1 MERLPSSTIK
11 GLAAVMTIEQ
21 YSLLFQLNNRMADDL
36 ISHLV
41 SWLHWRSISGF
52 LEGVLH
58 FIRVYEGSTRRQR
71 EWASGL
77 LRLDFPRLYSAPYIE
92 QEGLEVDQ
100 RQQFRPH
107 HLLALPPQVSSLF
120 NIGYLQEACA
130 HLPPKLEWVVTASFL
145 DVADIIL
152 HDAHRQ
158 GIQLEPMRQLRS
170 WAQRKLFNPSSLLPW
185 ISMAPQQLPLLFGS

>member
-1 MERLPSSTIK
+1 MI
-11 GLAAVMTIEQ
+11 IEQ
-21 YSLLFQLNNRMADDL
+21 YSLLFQLNTSMADAL
-36 ISHLV
+36 LSHLV
-41 SWLHWRSISGF
+41 SWLHWRPISGF
-52 LEGVLH
+52 LEDVLH
-58 FIRVYEGSTRRQR
+58 FIRVYEGSTGQQR

-92 QEGLEVDQ
+92 REGLEVDQ

-107 HLLALPPQVSSLF
+107 HLLALPPRVASLF
-120 NIGYLQEACA
+120 HIGYLQEACA
-130 HLPPKLEWVVTASFL
+130 HLPPKLEWVVLASFL

-152 HDAHRQ
+152 HDAHRL

-185 ISMAPQQLPLLFGS
+185 ISMHRNSYP